1 MKLQAFESNLTK
13 FRLWLSESEK
23 AIENL
28 STTDTLLYADKV
40 LKAKV
45 CC

>member
-1 MKLQAFESNLTK
+1 MKLQAFESNWTI
-13 FRLWLSESEK
+13 FQSWLSDNEK

-28 STTDTLLYADKV
+28 STTDSLQYTDKL

-45 CC
+45 YC

>member
-1 MKLQAFESNLTK
+1 MKLQAFESNLIQ
-13 FRLWLSESEK
+13 FQSWLSEIEES
-23 AIENL
+23 IENL
-28 STTDTLLYADKV
+28 STADALQYADKL